1 MDKEQTS
8 IQEPPDDKKREGW
21 VYRLGRW
28 VARFFFA
35 FFMLSILLSILVQ
48 IPSVQT
54 KIARFATAKISDYLG
69 VNVSI
74 QRVGI
79 VFFDR
84 VVLEG
89 FYVEDPECDTLFI
102 AEKVVADINTNIF
115 KLLWSGLEIEELSL
129 TKASLN
135 VYRAQG
141 AQRSN
146 LQWLLDQFI
155 KREKEEKK
163 KPFQVR
169 LKRLYLEEVNY
180 TSFDDVK
187 GSSLRVRV
195 PQGIV
200 RVSKMNLPGKILLV
214 DQVVLDRPELH
225 LESRIEHPLP
235 QALSIALRQPSPPK
249 SDTTTWTLAL
259 KEMDI
264 TGGVFSTHNLR
275 KAPVKETPE
284 DVLDFNHL
292 EVFGIGIKMTG
303 LDMTDGL
310 MRGVIDKITARTGS
324 GFYLQ
329 QLSAKEALVS
339 SKSIVL
345 NGLDLQTPESRLGDT
360 LAFSFE
366 HFDAFA
372 DFNSSV
378 GMDVRFQKSFVAVR
392 DIMTFAPELEK
403 NPFFQ
408 NNRDET
414 VQIQGRVRGTIN
426 DLSGRNL
433 EIELGRGAFLRGRL
447 DLKDI
452 TIPGQGYFGV
462 SLQEARTSMRVLE
475 QIIPKFNLPDNF
487 DRLGNVQFR
496 GDINGFF
503 ATGFTIFGLLRS
515 DLGIADLDMT
525 LNPNGGKEKATYS
538 GSLSL
543 QDFDLGEWTQNPD
556 FGKVSLSASV
566 QKGRSLEAATAG
578 AELTAKL
585 RSFTFKGY
593 EYKNANLAGSLNRKL
608 FQGDF
613 DIQDENVD
621 FTFNGRLDFSQAVP
635 VFNFKAA
642 LKKIDLKELN
652 LSKKD
657 IIIAGNM
664 DLNIRDNKI
673 ATAEG
678 EAFVTDLQITLN
690 QDETFSVDRLEIE
703 SKFSGDSGEKTFR
716 VDSDIVEAFITG
728 RFEIDQLPAIL
739 LNHLHRNYTVFAD
752 RLGIKPSTRRLDPAV
767 FTFRVDVKDSKGFNH
782 LLSPQ
787 LYPIKNSTLSG
798 RFDEPADMLRME
810 LKMPFFQYGDLRL
823 EEPDFIWDTQGGIA
837 EYSIGI
843 DYVLLKDKQ
852 LLSTPLMITG
862 LLRRDSLE
870 FALTYLAKGITPLEN
885 LTLNG
890 MLTASDSS
898 AINLHFDQSN
908 LTLMNRLWLINQD
921 NQITFFKDSIKISNL
936 VLTHQDYRIGIE
948 SSGRKG
954 LRLAMIN
961 FDFDFIEKHW
971 EYEPLNFSGRFAV
984 NARVDDVFKMEGLQ
998 LSIIADTLLINNDD
1012 WGTFYFTA
1020 QAQNLKGRIDGAFNL
1035 ENDSTQ
1041 LSGEGFF
1048 NLQDIKGRGLTR
1060 ALAQNLK
1067 NYFSADFTLSGV
1079 PLRTVEYFLPDVLTD
1094 TKGRVNG
1101 ELNLRGGSGGPYVQ
1115 GLLHIRDAA
1124 VSIDFLKT
1132 TYNIDYALVKMNND
1146 WLFDASGISIRDK
1159 FGHTAAITGGIRHSK
1174 LKDLRIDATVI
1185 TPRLLALDTK
1195 KGDNKQFYGQA
1206 IGSGYVSFR
1215 GPLEQINAYIKGE
1228 VNDSTRLVIP
1238 ISAEKDARAVNYV
1251 KFVDRRAQVKESA
1264 APLLFTPP
1272 KGMNVEMDLTVG
1284 RESVMQLIIDEQA
1297 GDIVEGTGRGNIRIL
1312 LPQNGEFQMFG
1323 DYTIEEGDY
1332 LFTLFNVINKKF
1344 RVQRGGSIRWSG
1356 DPYKAII
1363 KLDAEYKGISAPVA
1377 GLIADLIVGERQ
1389 QIKTEAAK
1397 STAVNLILHLAG
1409 ELFQPQINFDIEFP
1423 LLTGEL
1429 KNYTDTKLRILKQ
1442 DPNELNRQAFGLIVA
1457 GQFLP
1462 SDLNVQSVDVIYN
1475 TVSEFVSNQ
1484 LSLLL
1489 TGLFSEFIADGRVL
1503 SGLDFDVAYSQYRP
1517 GTEVGGNNP
1526 GRGEEYEV
1534 RLRQNYFNDRLS
1546 VIVGGNLNRG
1556 GSLASNPSANSGT
1569 FLGNDVVI
1577 EYAISA
1583 DRSLTLKVYQRLQP
1597 DIGGRRRK
1605 VGAGLSFRKEY
1616 DSFGDFL
1623 RSIGGNGKKKKE
1635 EEKPEG

>member
-1 MDKEQTS
+1 MDKEQTP
-8 IQEPPDDKKREGW
+8 IQESPPDKKREGW
-21 VYRLGRW
+21 VYKLGRW
-28 VARFFFA
+28 VARFFFVL
-35 FFMLSILLSILVQ
+35 FILSILVSILVQ
-48 IPSVQT
+48 IPGVQNRL
-54 KIARFATAKISDYLG
+54 ARFATEKVSDYLG

-74 QRVGI
+74 KRLGI
-79 VFFDR
+79 AFFDR

-102 AEKVVADINTNIF
+102 AEKVVADFNTNIF

-146 LQWLLDQFI
+146 LQWLLDQFTR
-155 KREKEEKK
+155 REKQKKK

-169 LKRLYLEEVNY
+169 LKRLYLEEVRY
-180 TSFDDVK
+180 TSRDDIK
-187 GSSLRVRV
+187 GSYLRTYL

-200 RVSKMNLPGKILLV
+200 RINKMDLPGKILLIE
-214 DQVVLDRPELH
+214 QVALNRPELH
-225 LESRIEHPLP
+225 VESRPEHPLP
-235 QALSIALRQPSPPK
+235 QALSTALRQPPASGG
-249 SDTTTWTLAL
+249 DTAIWTLAL
-259 KEMDI
+259 KDLDI
-264 TGGVFSTHNLR
+264 NQGVFSTHNLR
-275 KAPVKETPE
+275 KAPVKQTP
-284 DVLDFNHL
+284 DHVLDFEHL
-292 EVFGIGIKMTG
+292 EVFDIGVKITG
-303 LDMTDGL
+303 LSMAEGL
-310 MRGVIDKITARTGS
+310 MRGGIDKISARTGS

-329 QLSAKEALVS
+329 QLAAKEALVS

-345 NGLDLQTPESRLGDT
+345 NGLDLQTPDSRLGDT

-366 HFDAFA
+366 NFDAFA

-378 GMDVRFQKSFVAVR
+378 GMDARFQRSVVAIS
-392 DIMTFAPELEK
+392 DIMTFAPELES

-408 NNRDET
+408 NNRNET
-414 VQIQGRVRGTIN
+414 LQIQGRVRGTVN

-475 QIIPKFNLPDNF
+475 QIIPRFNLPDNF
-487 DRLGNVQFR
+487 DRLGNLQFR

-515 DLGIADLDMT
+515 NLGIADLDMT
-525 LNPNGGKEKATYS
+525 FNPNGGKEKATYS
-538 GSLSL
+538 GAISL
-543 QDFDLGEWTQNPD
+543 QDFDLGAWSQNPD
-556 FGKVSLSASV
+556 LGKVSLSASV
-566 QKGRSLEAATAG
+566 QKGRSLEAATAS
-578 AELTAKL
+578 AELSAQL

-593 EYKNANLAGSLNRKL
+593 EYKNANLAGSLNRKF

-613 DIQDENVD
+613 DIRDANVD
-621 FTFNGRLDFSQAVP
+621 FTFNGQLDFSQAVP

-664 DLNIRDNKI
+664 DLNIRNDKVS
-673 ATAEG
+673 TAEG
-678 EAFVTDLQITLN
+678 EAHITDLQITLN
-690 QDETFSVDRLEIE
+690 QDETFSVDRLDVE
-703 SKFSGDSGEKTFR
+703 SKFNGPGGGKTFR
-716 VDSDIVEAFITG
+716 VDSDIVQALLTG
-728 RFEIDQLPAIL
+728 QFEIDQLPAIF
-739 LNHLHRNYTVFAD
+739 LNHFHRNYPVFAD
-752 RLGIKPSTRRLDPAV
+752 RLGIKPSSRRLDPAI
-767 FTFRVDVKDSKGFNH
+767 FTFQVTVKDSKGFNH
-782 LLSPQ
+782 LISPQ
-787 LYPIKNSTLSG
+787 LYPIKNSTFSG
-798 RFDEPADMLRME
+798 RFDEPADLLRME
-810 LKMPFFQYGDLRL
+810 LKMPFFQFGDLRL
-823 EEPDFIWDTQGGIA
+823 EEPDFMWDTKDRIA

-843 DYVLLKDKQ
+843 DYVLLNDKQ
-852 LLSTPLMITG
+852 ILSTPLIITG
-862 LLRRDSLE
+862 LLRKDSLE
-870 FALTYLAKGITPLEN
+870 FALTYLAKGVTTLEN

-890 MLTASDSS
+890 MLTAPDSS

-921 NQITFFKDSIKISNL
+921 NQITFFKDSVKISNL

-954 LRLAMIN
+954 LRLALIN
-961 FDFDFIEKHW
+961 FDFDFIDKYW

-984 NARVDDVFKMEGLQ
+984 TARVDDVFKMEGFQ
-998 LSIIADTLLINNDD
+998 VDVIADSLFINNDD
-1012 WGTFYFTA
+1012 WGTLHLKA
-1020 QAQNLKGRIDGAFNL
+1020 KAPNLKGQVTASFNI
-1035 ENDSTQ
+1035 ESDSTQ
-1041 LSGEGFF
+1041 LSGEGYY

-1067 NYFSADFTLSGV
+1067 NYFSAQFTLSGV
-1079 PLRTVEYFLPDVLTD
+1079 PLRTVEYFLPDVITD
-1094 TKGRVNG
+1094 TKGRVTG
-1101 ELNLRGGSGGPYVQ
+1101 ELSLKGGSGGPYVQ
-1115 GLLHIRDAA
+1115 GLLHIRDAS
-1124 VSIDFLKT
+1124 VSVSFLKT
-1132 TYNIDYALVKMNND
+1132 SYQFDYALVKMDNN
-1146 WLFDASGISIRDK
+1146 WLFDASGLSIRDK
-1159 FGHTAAITGGIRHSK
+1159 FGHTALISGGIRHTK

-1185 TPRLLALDTK
+1185 TSRLLALDTK

-1206 IGSGYVSFR
+1206 IGSGYVSFK
-1215 GPLEQINAYIKGE
+1215 GPLERIDAYIKGA

-1238 ISAEKDARAVNYV
+1238 ISAEKEARAVNYV
-1251 KFVDRRAQVKESA
+1251 NFVNRRAQTKEDAVAS
-1264 APLLFTPP
+1264 PSFTPP
-1272 KGMNVEMDLTVG
+1272 KGMNVEMDLTIG
-1284 RESVMQLIIDEQA
+1284 REAVMQLVIDEQA
-1297 GDIVEGTGRGNIRIL
+1297 GDIVEGTGSGNIRIL
-1312 LPQNGEFQMFG
+1312 IPQNGAFQMFG

-1356 DPYKAII
+1356 DPYKALI

-1377 GLIADLIVGERQ
+1377 GLIADLIVSERQ

-1517 GTEVGGNNP
+1517 GAEVGGNNP

-1546 VIVGGNLNRG
+1546 VVVGGNLNRG
-1556 GSLASNPSANSGT
+1556 GSLTSNPGANNGT

-1616 DSFGDFL
+1616 DSFGEFL
-1623 RSIGGNGKKKKE
+1623 RSVGGGGKKKE
-1635 EEKPEG
+1635 E